1 MEDHILLYFD
11 PELVPDL
18 RKKLRRS
25 HASEALKVI
34 IEKGIFE
41 ILKSNAPIDLNEL
54 KALSCLS
61 NKKWDKAI
69 KSLTKHGVAKVNKTD
84 EGLFID
90 VA

>member
-25 HASEALKVI
+25 HASEGLKVVI

-41 ILKSNAPIDLNEL
+41 ILKSMQNHYVLM
-54 KALSCLS
+54 S
-61 NKKWDKAI
+61 
-69 KSLTKHGVAKVNKTD
+69 KS
-84 EGLFID
+84 
-90 VA
+90 